1 MEKVI
6 DTIVNI
12 GVDTYAQRFTVCF
25 RDILGNTFTQDG
37 LFAFERDEEG
47 RKTGIMEIIADP
59 SEQGNED
66 LRDMLLRSEEVTHA
80 LKEGIWDILY
90 GVEYDIMHPFDG
102 MAVERLTKTVKTRV

>member
-12 GVDTYAQRFTVCF
+12 GVDTYAHHFTVCF
-25 RDILGNTFTQDG
+25 RDILGNTFTQSG

-47 RKTGIMEIIADP
+47 QKTGIMEIMADP

-66 LRDMLLRSEEVTHA
+66 LRDILMKSEEATQRI
-80 LKEGIWDILY
+80 KEEIWTILNS
-90 GVEYDIMHPFDG
+90 ECPCS
-102 MAVERLTKTVKTRV
+102 